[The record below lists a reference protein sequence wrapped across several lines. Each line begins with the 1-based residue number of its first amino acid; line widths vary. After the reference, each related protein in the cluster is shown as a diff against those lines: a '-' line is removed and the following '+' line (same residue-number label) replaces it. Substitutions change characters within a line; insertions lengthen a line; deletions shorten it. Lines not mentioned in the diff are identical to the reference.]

1 MSPYLAQPN
10 NPRPFSAVGFKEHML
25 KAKATPTNNPIP
37 IITKGGSVR
46 EKKLKG
52 TVEKQNSFSTLPL
65 KGLEDLRKASIDQA
79 HPKSKQK
86 FVWKKPKKSKKKN
99 KEPSVQ
105 SDTTINP
112 TTTTKESNV
121 YDLFAVCNHHGNM
134 DNGHYISQ
142 CCNPLDGQWYTYDD
156 HRVIPVPTEERLI
169 TQHAYILLYLRRGA
183 KTRYIMD
190 SETNSTETTP
200 TSHWIHRLTQFKMD
214 LSRIIPSLPEPSVS
228 KAQRQA
234 SAQTLSTASG
244 VSPDMTGTSMPH
256 IDPINTT
263 PTTHTYMS
271 QSSHYHQLSSGSSGG
286 VPLSPSH
293 SSYGAYPQSPSHSTV
308 SYFSQPATTQPF
320 SKRIGSYHGHT
331 HHGTVSSHTRDT
343 ITRTATR
350 L

>member
-1 MSPYLAQPN
+1 M
-10 NPRPFSAVGFKEHML
+10 
-25 KAKATPTNNPIP
+25 
-37 IITKGGSVR
+37 
-46 EKKLKG
+46 
-52 TVEKQNSFSTLPL
+52 
-65 KGLEDLRKASIDQA
+65 RKSSIDQT

-86 FVWKKPKKSKKKN
+86 FVWKKSKKSKKDKN
-99 KEPSVQ
+99 SSTDQPNS
-105 SDTTINP
+105 STATTH
-112 TTTTKESNV
+112 KESIL

-134 DNGHYISQ
+134 DNGHYISV

-156 HRVIPVPTEERLI
+156 HRVVPVSAEDRLV

-183 KTRYIMD
+183 KNRYMSDI
-190 SETNSTETTP
+190 ETSTEGTP
-200 TSHWIHRLTQFKMD
+200 TSHWIHRMTQFKMD

-256 IDPINTT
+256 IDPLNM
-263 PTTHTYMS
+263 PTHNYMS
-271 QSSHYHQLSSGSSGG
+271 QTGPTHYHQLSSGSSTGG

-293 SSYGAYPQSPSHSTV
+293 SSYGGAYPQSPSHSTV
-308 SYFSQPATTQPF
+308 SYFSQPAVSQHFT
-320 SKRIGSYHGHT
+320 KRIGSYHGHT
-331 HHGTVSSHTRDT
+331 HHNTVSSNKRDT